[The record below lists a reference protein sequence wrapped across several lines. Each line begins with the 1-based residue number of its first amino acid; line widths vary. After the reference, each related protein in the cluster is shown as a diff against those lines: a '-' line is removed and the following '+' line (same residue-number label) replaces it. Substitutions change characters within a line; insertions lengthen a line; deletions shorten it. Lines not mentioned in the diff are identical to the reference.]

1 MGGSE
6 SSFRMLKIL
15 DRFQGIISRMGVDYA
30 TLRRI
35 LHVKLLMDSRRAPV
49 ILSSSNR
56 KKEEEQDKNLFV
68 SSLWLYGLIG
78 LVLTPFVFWSNP
90 EYLMPMSILSAILM
104 FLIMSSMI
112 SDFSSVLLDVRDRSI
127 LMTKPI
133 DGRTVGLARS
143 IHAGIYLLLLTGA
156 LSAGSLVVG
165 LFKHGVL
172 FFLIYILE
180 LILMNMLILVSTS
193 LVYLLLLKYWD
204 GEKLKDLINYV
215 QIGLSAALAIGYQ
228 FVIRSFDLIDFN
240 LVFTPAWWQILLP
253 PVWFAAPYEW
263 LFGEGSGWL
272 TVLSLLA
279 VLVPIVLMIVY
290 VRYIPSFEQHLEKL
304 AHSEAGKGRERGR
317 LDRFL
322 AKLVCRS
329 RTEQA
334 CFRLSAS
341 MLKNEREF
349 KLKVYPTLGL
359 SVLLPYLFFV
369 STIRNSSLAE
379 ISQGSSYYVLHS
391 MLIMIITVV
400 MMLKFSGKPKAFW
413 LFGAAPMPSMN
424 PLYQGALKAFA
435 VKMFLPLFTVNA
447 VIFLIL
453 FGSRII
459 PDVLIVFLT
468 GLVLIPLSAKS
479 ILRTPPFSQAFN
491 MAQQKDGRWVLL
503 FFIVVGGLCGLHYAS
518 SALPYGMLAYIL
530 TLLVANGLAWTKL
543 YK

>member
-1 MGGSE
+1 
-6 SSFRMLKIL
+6 
-15 DRFQGIISRMGVDYA
+15 
-30 TLRRI
+30 
-35 LHVKLLMDSRRAPV
+35 
-49 ILSSSNR
+49 
-56 KKEEEQDKNLFV
+56 
-68 SSLWLYGLIG
+68 
-78 LVLTPFVFWSNP
+78 
-90 EYLMPMSILSAILM
+90 
-104 FLIMSSMI
+104 
-112 SDFSSVLLDVRDRSI
+112 
-127 LMTKPI
+127 
-133 DGRTVGLARS
+133 
-143 IHAGIYLLLLTGA
+143 
-156 LSAGSLVVG
+156 
-165 LFKHGVL
+165 
-172 FFLIYILE
+172 
-180 LILMNMLILVSTS
+180 MNMLILVSTS

-379 ISQGSSYYVLHS
+379 ISQGSSYYVLHT
-391 MLIMIITVV
+391 MLIMIVTVV

-424 PLYQGALKAFA
+424 PLYLGALKAFA

-468 GLVLIPLSAKS
+468 GLVLIPLSAKA

-491 MAQQKDGRWVLL
+491 MAQQKDGWWVLL
-503 FFIVVGGLCGLHYAS
+503 FFIVVGGLWGLHYAS
-518 SALPYGMLAYIL
+518 STIPYGMLAYIL

>member
-1 MGGSE
+1 
-6 SSFRMLKIL
+6 
-15 DRFQGIISRMGVDYA
+15 
-30 TLRRI
+30 
-35 LHVKLLMDSRRAPV
+35 
-49 ILSSSNR
+49 
-56 KKEEEQDKNLFV
+56 
-68 SSLWLYGLIG
+68 
-78 LVLTPFVFWSNP
+78 
-90 EYLMPMSILSAILM
+90 
-104 FLIMSSMI
+104 
-112 SDFSSVLLDVRDRSI
+112 
-127 LMTKPI
+127 
-133 DGRTVGLARS
+133 
-143 IHAGIYLLLLTGA
+143 
-156 LSAGSLVVG
+156 
-165 LFKHGVL
+165 
-172 FFLIYILE
+172 
-180 LILMNMLILVSTS
+180 MNMLILVSTS

-204 GEKLKDLINYV
+204 GEKLKDLINYA

-263 LFGEGSGWL
+263 LFGEVSGWL

-279 VLVPIVLMIVY
+279 VLVPIVLMLVY

-379 ISQGSSYYVLHS
+379 ISQGSSYYVLHT
-391 MLIMIITVV
+391 MLIMIVTVV

-447 VIFLIL
+447 VIFLTL
-453 FGSRII
+453 FGTRII

-468 GLVLIPLSAKS
+468 GLVLIPLSAKA

-491 MAQQKDGRWVLL
+491 MAQQKDGWWVLL
-503 FFIVVGGLCGLHYAS
+503 FIIAVGGLCGLHFAS
-518 SALPYGMLAYIL
+518 STIPYGMLAYIL